1 MYSKIIIEVSMYL
14 EKLRELRENNDL
26 YQKDLAKLL
35 NVSQQYYS
43 EYEIGN
49 RTITLD
55 LLMIL
60 ADFYNTS
67 TDYILGRTND
77 KEPYPKIKK

>member
-1 MYSKIIIEVSMYL
+1 MYL

-60 ADFYNTS
+60 ANFYNTS